1 MKSLKFLATAAIVSA
16 FALTSC
22 VQDVLETGIDTSK
35 PGVTNLTYGEV
46 AHGSKTMTLY
56 WSGAEAVNAG
66 ATSFSVQFLENKD
79 TLGGKLLK
87 PDMYDPSISK
97 TVEVVKDEDGLVSTT
112 DFSAQMEGQTVGNKY
127 YIRVRANYPMSIYSD
142 WTWLTDAQG
151 NIAYFKVG
159 RGIIT
164 EGIEDPY
171 LFKVTGTSTGL
182 IVKWDAIPDAT
193 SYQVEYK
200 KSSESSWT
208 SETVPAGAD
217 LPTILKIKN
226 LPSETSYDV
235 RAKTITPAGDS
246 EYCDVQTVST
256 RKPGSFPKSM
266 KDAKELI
273 DWLEGGVVEVE
284 PSDVFTLAADIDLTG
299 QTFTAMDES
308 LLGTFDG
315 ANHTIKGVSSTLLY
329 DIESTGTVKNLT
341 IEGTMNSSDE
351 NFAGLALSNKGTIT
365 DVEVKANINY
375 DATLSSLMKVGG
387 IVADNTGTLKKV
399 TYSGTLAATSSQNV
413 AGPIVIGGLAAYS
426 AGTIEDSHNKGPVSF
441 KTANYIQGMAVAG
454 LVGYL
459 ENAITGSDNSGAI
472 AIEAANAVAKAA
484 LINTSS
490 ATPTVAGIAGYGN
503 TDAFAITDCTN
514 DGLVSYTLKTIDL
527 QKDGKTTASANYNRT
542 QVGGIVGNPYGKV
555 TRAIN
560 NGTISI
566 NMGTSTGEV
575 FTGSNHEH
583 IICAGGIGGG
593 DFFAGADQNKTSY
606 IDCVNNGKIN
616 AFVGSAQSNSAIG
629 GIVGWPGK
637 EGSRTNSTSGCKNTG
652 NITLTGPG
660 KVRCGGIHGGSGI
673 ITNCENSGNIVAN
686 DGTACS
692 LGGLAGFSSNGFKI
706 TGSRSTGNVTGNV
719 SGFNVG
725 GLLGNIGNSAGSGGF
740 TGCSVSATVKAAD
753 PDQAT
758 SGMIIGYYN
767 GTSAATSA
775 GTAASPVL
783 VNGIYNGT
791 KLTAGNFSNYLEGK
805 NNKADVH
812 EMYAKFD
819 ETPYESEGGEEPV
832 TPALESPQNVKVEV
846 FYDYTTISWDAVNGA
861 EWYVVEYKKSG
872 TDNWVPCEKTE
883 NTTYTIEGL
892 DHGSSYSFRVKAY
905 TSTGSGYSDEASAE
919 TYEEVNLGAPVITG
933 ATAGPK
939 TLEVKWNAV
948 EKATAY
954 KVEYLAPGADEW
966 TVATERVEGTTYTI
980 SGLKP
985 ETTYQV
991 RVKAL
996 GEGGNEAKEYSEP
1009 KSFTTEAV
1017 SFTYPLTITDPDDF
1031 ALWVG
1036 VADLAPEG
1044 AVVTLGK
1051 DLDMNGIALST
1062 GTSFSGTLDGA
1073 GKTLKNIK
1081 ANGPLFNTLSG
1092 TVKDLTLEGAFTIN
1106 IDGDDA
1112 ANGHPLATIA
1122 NVSTGN
1128 VTGCTNKATVT
1139 MTGTG
1144 IIGSPVV
1151 AGIVAFQKGGTFKDN
1166 KNLAAIT
1173 LTHSGT
1179 ANAAITGFNRKP
1191 FVVTAGVVGVLVS
1204 ATAENC
1210 TNEGAVK
1217 VLGKDPTKVAARHYV
1232 GGVIGT
1238 PEDARVIN
1246 CTNRGSVLADFTDP
1260 TKNAAKQVWVG
1271 GIIGGRNGD
1280 VKTVDGAYV
1289 EGCNNYGDCTLIA
1302 ENSVNN
1308 YLAGIGGQATV
1319 EATGTN
1325 YTADQS
1331 TIQKIVGCNN
1341 YGKLTKKGAGGCRL
1355 GGISGGAATLE
1366 NCTNS
1371 GDILVENISTAG
1383 AVGGLVGY
1391 PTQAYHPI
1399 KGCKNTGNMTATC
1412 DVVFAMGG
1420 LFGQGGNT
1428 TQTHEGCSV
1437 NCTMT
1442 APEKV
1447 LTGLILGTAKT
1458 LSGTRIITYG
1468 TSEAPFKVKGT
1479 VKGVTATA
1487 DNFTTLLV
1495 GDGGITAAETAII
1508 ETTNVQFG
1516 E

>member
-46 AHGSKTMTLY
+46 THGSKTMTLY

-66 ATSFSVQFLENKD
+66 ATSFSVQFVENKD

-97 TVEVVKDEDGLVSTT
+97 TVDVVKDADGLVSTT
-112 DFSAQMEGQTVGNKY
+112 DYSAQMEGQTVGNKY

-159 RGIIT
+159 RGVIT

-171 LFKVTGTSTGL
+171 LYKVTGTSTGL
-182 IVKWDAIPDAT
+182 IVKWDPIPDAT
-193 SYQVEYK
+193 SYQIEYK
-200 KSSESSWT
+200 KSNESSWI
-208 SETVPAGAD
+208 SETVMVGD
-217 LPTILKIKN
+217 DIPTVLKIKN
-226 LPSETSYDV
+226 LPSQTSYDV

-246 EYCDVQTVST
+246 DYCPVQTVST
-256 RKPGSFPKSM
+256 RVPGSFPKSM
-266 KDAKELI
+266 KNATELI

-284 PSDVFTLAADIDLTG
+284 PSDVYSITSDIDLTG
-299 QTFTAMDES
+299 QPFTAMDES

-315 ANHTIKGVSSTLLY
+315 AGHTIKGVSSTLFY
-329 DIESTGTVKNLT
+329 EIESTGSVKNLT
-341 IEGTMNSSDE
+341 VEGEMKSSDDK
-351 NFAGLALSNKGTIT
+351 FAGLVLTNKGSISN
-365 DVEVKANINY
+365 VEVKANITY
-375 DATLSSLMKVGG
+375 DAASSSIME
-387 IVADNTGTLKKV
+387 VAGVVAENLGTLNKV
-399 TYSGTLAATSSQNV
+399 TYSGTLAATSTKDV
-413 AGPIVIGGLAAYS
+413 AGPIVIGGVAAYS
-426 AGTIEDSHNKGPVSF
+426 AGTIQEGFNKGPVSF
-441 KTANYIQGMAVAG
+441 KTAKDIQGVAVAG
-454 LVGYL
+454 IVGYL
-459 ENAITGSDNSGAI
+459 ENAITDSENSGAI
-472 AIEAANAVAKAA
+472 AIEAANAVSKVA
-484 LINTSS
+484 LINTAS
-490 ATPTVAGIAGYGN
+490 ATPSVAGIAAFGN

-514 DGLVSYTLKTIDL
+514 NGLISYTLKTID
-527 QKDGKTTASANYNRT
+527 KNVNGNFNRT

-560 NGTISI
+560 NGTVSI
-566 NMGTSTGEV
+566 NIGTSSGTAYS
-575 FTGSNHEH
+575 SNEH

-593 DFFAGADQNKTSY
+593 DYFAGSDQNKTSY

-616 AFVGSAQSNSAIG
+616 AFTAASKANSAIG

-686 DGTACS
+686 DGTTCA

-706 TGSRSTGNVTGNV
+706 TGSRSTGNVTSNV
-719 SGFNVG
+719 SGCYVG

-740 TGCSVSATVKAAD
+740 TGCSVSSTVKNAD

-758 SGMIIGYYN
+758 TGMIIGYYN

-775 GTAASPVL
+775 GTADNPVL
-783 VNGIYNGT
+783 VNGIFNGT

-812 EMYAKFD
+812 EMHAKFD
-819 ETPYESEGGEEPV
+819 ETPYESEGDDEPV

-846 FYDYTTISWDAVNGA
+846 FYDHTNISWDPVNGA

-883 NTTYTIEGL
+883 DTSYTIEGL
-892 DHGSSYSFRVKAY
+892 EHGVAYSFRVKAY
-905 TSTGSGYSDEASAE
+905 TSTGSGYSEETSAD

-948 EKATAY
+948 DKATAY
-954 KVEYLAPGADEW
+954 KVEYLAPGAEEW
-966 TVATERVEGTTYTI
+966 TVATEKVEGTSFTI
-980 SGLKP
+980 DGLKP

-996 GEGGNEAKEYSEP
+996 GEGGNEGKEYSEP

-1017 SFTYPLTITDPDDF
+1017 SFTYPLTITDPEDF

-1036 VADLAPEG
+1036 VADLAPAD

-1051 DLDMNGIALST
+1051 DLDMNGIAMST
-1062 GTSFSGTLDGA
+1062 GTSFSGTLNGA
-1073 GKTLKNIK
+1073 GKTVKNIN

-1092 TVKDLTLEGAFTIN
+1092 TVKDLTLEGKIVLAIS
-1106 IDGDDA
+1106 GDETSE
-1112 ANGHPLATIA
+1112 GHPLAAIA

-1139 MTGTG
+1139 MTGNG

-1151 AGIVAFQKGGTFKDN
+1151 AGLVAFQKGGTFKDN

-1173 LTHSGT
+1173 LTHAGT

-1191 FVVTAGVVGVLVS
+1191 FVVTAGVVGVIVS
-1204 ATAENC
+1204 GTAENC
-1210 TNEGAVK
+1210 TNEGAIK
-1217 VLGKDPTKVAARHYV
+1217 VSCTNVPKVGARHYV

-1260 TKNAAKQVWVG
+1260 TKAAAKQVWVG

-1325 YTADQS
+1325 YTAEQS

-1371 GDILVENISTAG
+1371 GEIVVDNIYNTG

-1391 PTQAYHPI
+1391 PTQPYHTV
-1399 KGCKNTGNMTATC
+1399 KGCKNTGNMTANC
-1412 DVVFAMGG
+1412 DVTFAMGG

-1428 TQTHEGCSV
+1428 NQNHEGCSV
-1437 NCTMT
+1437 NCTIT
-1442 APEKV
+1442 APASV
-1447 LTGLILGTAKT
+1447 LTGLVLGTAKT
-1458 LSGTRIITYG
+1458 LSSTRTIVYG
-1468 TSEAPFKVKGT
+1468 TAEAPFKVKGT
-1479 VKGVTATA
+1479 VKGVAATA
-1487 DNFTTLLV
+1487 DNFTTLII
-1495 GDGGITAAETAII
+1495 GDGGITAAETATID
-1508 ETTNVQFG
+1508 TTNVQFG

>member
-97 TVEVVKDEDGLVSTT
+97 TVEIVKDEDGLVSTT

-200 KSSESSWT
+200 KSSESSWI

-375 DATLSSLMKVGG
+375 DAALSSLMKVGG

-819 ETPYESEGGEEPV
+819 ETPYESEGEEPV

-919 TYEEVNLGAPVITG
+919 TYEEVNLGAPVYSSIS
-933 ATAGPK
+933 ATA
-939 TLEVKWNAV
+939 TEITVSWQAAANATGYV
-948 EKATAY
+948 IAYKKATDSDLIIAKANVSELSY
-954 KVEYLAPGADEW
+954 K
-966 TVATERVEGTTYTI
+966 I
-980 SGLKP
+980 SGLDP
-985 ETTYQV
+985 ETAYEV
-991 RVKAL
+991 FL
-996 GEGGNEAKEYSEP
+996 
-1009 KSFTTEAV
+1009 
-1017 SFTYPLTITDPDDF
+1017 
-1031 ALWVG
+1031 
-1036 VADLAPEG
+1036 
-1044 AVVTLGK
+1044 
-1051 DLDMNGIALST
+1051 
-1062 GTSFSGTLDGA
+1062 
-1073 GKTLKNIK
+1073 KTL
-1081 ANGPLFNTLSG
+1081 
-1092 TVKDLTLEGAFTIN
+1092 
-1106 IDGDDA
+1106 
-1112 ANGHPLATIA
+1112 
-1122 NVSTGN
+1122 
-1128 VTGCTNKATVT
+1128 
-1139 MTGTG
+1139 
-1144 IIGSPVV
+1144 
-1151 AGIVAFQKGGTFKDN
+1151 
-1166 KNLAAIT
+1166 
-1173 LTHSGT
+1173 
-1179 ANAAITGFNRKP
+1179 
-1191 FVVTAGVVGVLVS
+1191 
-1204 ATAENC
+1204 
-1210 TNEGAVK
+1210 
-1217 VLGKDPTKVAARHYV
+1217 
-1232 GGVIGT
+1232 
-1238 PEDARVIN
+1238 
-1246 CTNRGSVLADFTDP
+1246 
-1260 TKNAAKQVWVG
+1260 
-1271 GIIGGRNGD
+1271 
-1280 VKTVDGAYV
+1280 
-1289 EGCNNYGDCTLIA
+1289 
-1302 ENSVNN
+1302 
-1308 YLAGIGGQATV
+1308 
-1319 EATGTN
+1319 
-1325 YTADQS
+1325 
-1331 TIQKIVGCNN
+1331 
-1341 YGKLTKKGAGGCRL
+1341 
-1355 GGISGGAATLE
+1355 
-1366 NCTNS
+1366 
-1371 GDILVENISTAG
+1371 
-1383 AVGGLVGY
+1383 
-1391 PTQAYHPI
+1391 
-1399 KGCKNTGNMTATC
+1399 
-1412 DVVFAMGG
+1412 
-1420 LFGQGGNT
+1420 GQGGNESAWSAAIPVST
-1428 TQTHEGCSV
+1428 TELKKVKTPTDIVAAPKFEAVTLTFPALKGASSFEVYSGSTKLESTVISAEGAEKTVLRVSGLKTGESYSLKV
-1437 NCTMT
+1437 K
-1442 APEKV
+1442 AFSSDPEIEASDLSAAV
-1447 LTGLILGTAKT
+1447 TAKT
-1458 LSGTRIITYG
+1458 AEIKVIANSPTDVVIEWTDVQSAHKYDIGLADASGNQIGSTYTITVGKSTIPTG
-1468 TSEAPFKVKGT
+1468 TSVQLPCRFQYPALQPNTPYKLLVKENGDEKFT
-1479 VKGVTATA
+1479 AFDVTTAAKHTAGSKEVFFQGFDDAIWAGDCRTLGYSLMSKAAATIEVVDWPVTTDWLWSNENSATISPGAATRSSAIFTYATA
-1487 DNFTTLLV
+1487 DPECSFYGYAQEGVEMHNGYLKVGSGSVIGYIQTAELGTSKLSADSETSCTITAKVCPRSDATASTAKINFVVVHSDGTETIALQNFDVVTNGDSYNFTWKEAKATGVKLRSTDKLK
-1495 GDGGITAAETAII
+1495 IIAATETASGAWRFHLDDILI
-1508 ETTNVQFG
+1508 VAE
-1516 E
+1516 